1 MVLADYEDY
10 PVIGKINTINGE
22 ELTIS
27 AYRGV
32 GGVYRLFVRPNGEV
46 RTIDILKECVAL
58 VFESLT
64 PTQRLPG
71 NVQKELEK
79 MTERNN

>member
-1 MVLADYEDY
+1 MVLADWDDC
-10 PVIGKINTINGE
+10 PVIGKINTINEE

-46 RTIDILKECVAL
+46 RTIHLPKDCVAF

-79 MTERNN
+79 MAEKQ